1 MNTATDSAHSA
12 DTASRQEE
20 LSFLFAQLVLQQSN
34 MALMFLGKVA
44 HPESGKVVQDVEA
57 APLFIDQ
64 LEMLEAKT
72 KGNLSKDEE
81 TLLKQTLMTLRLNFV
96 QAVESS
102 APAQPPK
109 RETPQETTPPTPVSP
124 DQSTAQTGSEPA
136 PPVPEDDEHRK
147 KFTKKY

>member
-1 MNTATDSAHSA
+1 MNAATDSAHNVDA
-12 DTASRQEE
+12 ASRQEE

-57 APLFIDQ
+57 ARLFIDQ
-64 LEMLEAKT
+64 LEMLEVKT

-81 TLLKQTLMTLRLNFV
+81 TLLKQTLMTVRLNFV
-96 QAVESS
+96 QTVESS

-109 RETPQETTPPTPVSP
+109 RETPPPAPAAAG
-124 DQSTAQTGSEPA
+124 QSTGQSSPQPA
-136 PPVPEDDEHRK
+136 PSAVEEDEHRT
-147 KFTKKY
+147 KFSKKY

>member
-1 MNTATDSAHSA
+1 MNAATDSAHSGDA
-12 DTASRQEE
+12 AGRQEE

-34 MALMFLGKVA
+34 MAMMFLGKVA
-44 HPESGKVVQDVEA
+44 HPESGKVMQDVEA
-57 APLFIDQ
+57 ARLFIDQ

-109 RETPQETTPPTPVSP
+109 QETTPPSP
-124 DQSTAQTGSEPA
+124 GSPAPSSGQSTSQAGPSALE
-136 PPVPEDDEHRK
+136 EDEHRK
-147 KFTKKY
+147 KFSKKY